1 MLEDAVMPAAS
12 IAERDR
18 QDAASILDLAWPAQ
32 DGVLGDLVAE
42 GSAAAVVFTEEVA
55 DSTAE
60 EVAVAFTEVVE
71 EVTVGKR

>member
-1 MLEDAVMPAAS
+1 MPTAF
-12 IAERDR
+12 ITERDR

-32 DGVLGDLVAE
+32 DGALEDLVAE

-60 EVAVAFTEVVE
+60 EVAVAFTEEVG
-71 EVTVGKR
+71 EVTVGDR